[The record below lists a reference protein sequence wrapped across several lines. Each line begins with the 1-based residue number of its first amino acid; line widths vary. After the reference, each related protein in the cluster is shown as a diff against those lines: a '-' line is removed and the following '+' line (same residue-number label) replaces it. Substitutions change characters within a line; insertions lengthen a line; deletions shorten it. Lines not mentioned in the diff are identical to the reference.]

1 MLDTLYSQIGL
12 LPMVLIGIFA
22 FLKGDE
28 PERLA
33 MGTYLLGW
41 MAGLLLQDDNALV
54 ANWQPALFA
63 LDSAMLFVFGAIAWK
78 FRRSWPIWAA
88 SLQLVIVMSHL
99 VILFDLR
106 PGMSAFYTV
115 VNLASYGILVA
126 IGVGAFWAWQE
137 RRAAG
142 LE

>member
-12 LPMVLIGIFA
+12 LPMVLVGIFA
-22 FLKGDE
+22 FAKGDD
-28 PERLA
+28 PERMA
-33 MGTYLLGW
+33 MGAYLLGW
-41 MAGLLLQDDNALV
+41 MAGMLLQDDGNLHR
-54 ANWQPALFA
+54 NWQPGLLA
-63 LDSAMLFVFGAIAWK
+63 LDMVMLLVFGGIAWK
-78 FRRSWPIWAA
+78 FRRAWPIWAA
-88 SLQLVIVMSHL
+88 ALQLIIVMSHL

-115 VNLASYGILVA
+115 LNLASYGILVA
-126 IGVGAFWAWQE
+126 IGLGTFWAWQE